1 MCCTMSYLES
11 SPTRQPRVD
20 YEVNIEDTGML
31 SDTWKKAKKGY
42 KKLKKKAKKKIKE
55 LKEAIRT

>member
-1 MCCTMSYLES
+1 MSYLKS

-20 YEVNIEDTGML
+20 YEVDILDTGML
-31 SDTWKKAKKGY
+31 SDAWKKAKKGY
-42 KKLKKKAKKKIKE
+42 KKIKKKAGKKWKE